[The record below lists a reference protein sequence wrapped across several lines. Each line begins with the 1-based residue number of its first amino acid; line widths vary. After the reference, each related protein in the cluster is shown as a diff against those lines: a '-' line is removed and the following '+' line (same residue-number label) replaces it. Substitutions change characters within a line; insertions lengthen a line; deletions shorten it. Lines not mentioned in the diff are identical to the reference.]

1 MVLGIARGVLDRYPR
16 LKVLFLEAGCEWIPW
31 LVQRMDHY
39 YESERFRGYVPE
51 RKASEYLRDCQVYF
65 TTEAEE
71 ANLPLV
77 LKFGALPPEVPGST
91 ACWACPPT
99 TISVSSAKP

>member
-1 MVLGIARGVLDRYPR
+1 MDPL
-16 LKVLFLEAGCEWIPW
+16 AGAADGSLLRVGALP
-31 LVQRMDHY
+31 
-39 YESERFRGYVPE
+39 GYVPE

-77 LKFGALPPEVPGST
+77 LQFVGEDRIMI
-91 ACWACPPT
+91 ACDQPHEEAREGT
-99 TISVSSAKP
+99 VGRSESAMI